1 MARKSVF
8 QHSALISELVTQ
20 EQLDDALQALEDAQL
35 TSLPEAGVDVQ
46 ENVQVSD
53 QQLADQLVYNG
64 VISEYQAEQ
73 LKSGRTKFN
82 LGPYVITDWIGQ
94 GGMGQVFKGEHVVLG
109 RVSAIKVLPLD
120 KTNDYAIS
128 NFQREIKLQARMD
141 HPNLVRAYDAGHDGK
156 VHFLVTEY
164 VPGRDLRR
172 LIRNQ
177 GKLTIAEAAGVI
189 MQVARGLHYAHQQG
203 LIHRDIK
210 PGNILVSEDGTAKLL
225 DLGLSGF
232 VDTDLEDPRAGKIVG
247 TADYLAPE
255 LIRNPKEVSTVTD
268 VYSLGCTLY
277 YSITGKVPFPG
288 GSAKEKARR
297 HLNEHPWHPRQFNP
311 DVTEEFVELIA
322 DMMEKDPQ
330 KRIQSAE
337 EVASRLEPWA
347 TEITHLHSNDLM
359 GAPWQAPAVPG
370 ESSGNPLPESDM
382 HETQPDDYLESSEAL
397 TGTTSETSQETLN
410 SQSRDV
416 IAPPP
421 MAWLPVPE
429 ETFEW
434 TVKTALA
441 VAIPVSILVGMVI
454 GVLLSS

>member
-8 QHSALISELVTQ
+8 QHSALISDLVTQ
-20 EQLDDALQALEDAQL
+20 EQMKDALDALVDAQRA
-35 TSLPEAGVDVQ
+35 SEGVEVLQ
-46 ENVQVSD
+46 VEVSD
-53 QQLADQLVYNG
+53 EQLADQLVYNG

-82 LGPYVITDWIGQ
+82 LGPYVITGWIGQ
-94 GGMGQVFKGEHVVLG
+94 GGMGQVFKGEHMVLG

-120 KTNDYAIS
+120 KTTDYAIS
-128 NFQREIKLQARMD
+128 NFHREIKLQARMD

-164 VPGRDLRR
+164 VPGHDLRR

-177 GKLTIAEAAGVI
+177 GKLTVAEAAGVV
-189 MQVARGLHYAHQQG
+189 MQIAQGLYYAHQQG

-210 PGNILVSEDGTAKLL
+210 PGNILVTEDGTAKLS

-232 VDTDLEDPRAGKIVG
+232 VDNEIEDPRAGKIVG

-255 LIRNPKEVSTVTD
+255 LIRNPREVSTVTD
-268 VYSLGCTLY
+268 IYSLGCTLY

-297 HLNEHPWHPRQFNP
+297 HLNEHPWHPRQFST
-311 DVTEEFVELIA
+311 DVSEEFVELIA

-337 EVASRLEPWA
+337 EVANRLEPWA
-347 TEITHLHSNDLM
+347 NEVTYFNTGDLI
-359 GAPWQAPAVPG
+359 GTPWLAPAVPV
-370 ESSGNPLPESDM
+370 ESTENPLPVSDM
-382 HETQPDDYLESSEAL
+382 HETHPDGYIESTEAMVA
-397 TGTTSETSQETLN
+397 TESGASQETLN

-416 IAPPP
+416 SPPP
-421 MAWLPVPE
+421 MTWVSAPE
-429 ETFEW
+429 GKVAW
-434 TVKTALA
+434 TVRKTL
-441 VAIPVSILVGMVI
+441 VIAIPVALLVGILI
-454 GVLLSS
+454 GVLVSA

>member
-8 QHSALISELVTQ
+8 QHSALISDLVTQ
-20 EQLDDALQALEDAQL
+20 EQMKDALDALADAQRA
-35 TSLPEAGVDVQ
+35 SEGVEVLQ
-46 ENVQVSD
+46 VEVSD
-53 QQLADQLVYNG
+53 EQLADQLVYNG

-82 LGPYVITDWIGQ
+82 LGPYVITGWIGQ
-94 GGMGQVFKGEHVVLG
+94 GGMGQVFKGEHMVLG

-120 KTNDYAIS
+120 KTTDYAIS
-128 NFQREIKLQARMD
+128 NFHREIKLQARMD

-164 VPGRDLRR
+164 VPGHDLRR

-177 GKLTIAEAAGVI
+177 GKLTVAEAAGVV
-189 MQVARGLHYAHQQG
+189 MQIAQGLYYAHQQG

-210 PGNILVSEDGTAKLL
+210 PGNILVTEDGTAKLS

-232 VDTDLEDPRAGKIVG
+232 VDNEIEDPRAGKIVG

-255 LIRNPKEVSTVTD
+255 LIRNPREVSTVTD
-268 VYSLGCTLY
+268 IYSLGCTLY

-297 HLNEHPWHPRQFNP
+297 HLNEHPWHPRQFST
-311 DVTEEFVELIA
+311 DVSEEFVELIA

-337 EVASRLEPWA
+337 EVANRLEPWA
-347 TEITHLHSNDLM
+347 NEVTYFNTGDLI
-359 GAPWQAPAVPG
+359 GTPWLAPAVPV
-370 ESSGNPLPESDM
+370 ESTENPLPVSDM
-382 HETQPDDYLESSEAL
+382 HETHPDGYIESTEAMVA
-397 TGTTSETSQETLN
+397 TESGASQETLN

-416 IAPPP
+416 SPPP
-421 MAWLPVPE
+421 MTWVSAPE
-429 ETFEW
+429 GKVAW
-434 TVKTALA
+434 TVRKTL
-441 VAIPVSILVGMVI
+441 VIAIPVALLVGILI
-454 GVLLSS
+454 GVLVSV

>member
-1 MARKSVF
+1 MARKSIF

-20 EQLDDALQALEDAQL
+20 EQLDDALDALADAQRA
-35 TSLPEAGVDVQ
+35 TEGVEVLQ
-46 ENVQVSD
+46 VEVSD
-53 QQLADQLVYNG
+53 EQLADQLVYNG
-64 VISEYQAEQ
+64 VISSYQAEQ

-82 LGPYVITDWIGQ
+82 LGPYVITGWIGQ
-94 GGMGQVFKGEHVVLG
+94 GGMGQVFKGEHMVLG

-120 KTNDYAIS
+120 KTTDYAIS
-128 NFQREIKLQARMD
+128 NFHREIKLQARMD

-177 GKLTIAEAAGVI
+177 GKLTVAEGSGVI
-189 MQVARGLHYAHQQG
+189 MQIARGLYYAHQQG

-210 PGNILVSEDGTAKLL
+210 PGNILVTEDGTAKLS

-232 VDTDLEDPRAGKIVG
+232 VDNEIEDPRAGKIVG

-255 LIRNPKEVSTVTD
+255 LIRNPRDVSTVTD
-268 VYSLGCTLY
+268 IYSLGCTLY

-297 HLNEHPWHPRQFNP
+297 HLNEHPWHPRQFNA
-311 DVTEEFVELIA
+311 DVSEEFVELIA

-347 TEITHLHSNDLM
+347 SEVAYFNTGDLI
-359 GAPWQAPAVPG
+359 GTPWMAPAVPVASG
-370 ESSGNPLPESDM
+370 ENSLPASDM
-382 HETQPDDYLESSEAL
+382 HETHPDGYVESAEAMVA
-397 TGTTSETSQETLN
+397 TESGASQETLN
-410 SQSRDV
+410 SQRRHVS
-416 IAPPP
+416 PPP
-421 MAWLPVPE
+421 MPWVPISE
-429 ETFEW
+429 EKVAW
-434 TVKTALA
+434 TVGKTLA
-441 VAIPVSILVGMVI
+441 IAIPISLLVGI
-454 GVLLSS
+454 LLGALLSG

>member
-8 QHSALISELVTQ
+8 QHSALISDLVTQ
-20 EQLDDALQALEDAQL
+20 EQMKDALDALADAQRASEGGEVL
-35 TSLPEAGVDVQ
+35 QVE
-46 ENVQVSD
+46 VSD
-53 QQLADQLVYNG
+53 EQLADQLVYNG

-82 LGPYVITDWIGQ
+82 LGPYVITGWIGQ
-94 GGMGQVFKGEHVVLG
+94 GGMGQVFKGEHMVLG

-120 KTNDYAIS
+120 KTTDYAIS
-128 NFQREIKLQARMD
+128 NFHREIKLQARMD

-177 GKLTIAEAAGVI
+177 GKLTVAEAAGVV
-189 MQVARGLHYAHQQG
+189 MQIAQGLYYAHQQG

-210 PGNILVSEDGTAKLL
+210 PGNILVTEDGTAKLS

-232 VDTDLEDPRAGKIVG
+232 VDNEIEDPRAGKIVG

-255 LIRNPKEVSTVTD
+255 LIRNPREVSTVTD
-268 VYSLGCTLY
+268 IYSLGCTLY

-297 HLNEHPWHPRQFNP
+297 HLNEHPWHPRQFST
-311 DVTEEFVELIA
+311 DVSEEFVELIA

-337 EVASRLEPWA
+337 EVANRLEPWA
-347 TEITHLHSNDLM
+347 NEVTYFNTGDLI
-359 GAPWQAPAVPG
+359 GTPWLAPAVPV
-370 ESSGNPLPESDM
+370 ESTENPLPVSDM
-382 HETQPDDYLESSEAL
+382 HETHPDGYIESTEAMVA
-397 TGTTSETSQETLN
+397 TESGASQETLN

-416 IAPPP
+416 SPPP
-421 MAWLPVPE
+421 MTWVSAPE
-429 ETFEW
+429 GKVAW
-434 TVKTALA
+434 TVRKTL
-441 VAIPVSILVGMVI
+441 VIAIPVALLVGILI
-454 GVLLSS
+454 GVLVSV

>member
-8 QHSALISELVTQ
+8 QHSALISDLVTQ
-20 EQLDDALQALEDAQL
+20 EQVKDALDALVDAQRA
-35 TSLPEAGVDVQ
+35 SEGVEILQV
-46 ENVQVSD
+46 EVSD
-53 QQLADQLVYNG
+53 EQLADQLVYNG
-64 VISEYQAEQ
+64 VISDYQAEQ

-82 LGPYVITDWIGQ
+82 LGPYVITGWIGQ
-94 GGMGQVFKGEHVVLG
+94 GGMGQVFKGEHMVLG

-120 KTNDYAIS
+120 KTTDYAIS
-128 NFQREIKLQARMD
+128 NFHREIKLQARMD

-164 VPGRDLRR
+164 VPGHDLRR

-177 GKLTIAEAAGVI
+177 GKLTVAEAAGVV
-189 MQVARGLHYAHQQG
+189 MQIAQGLYYAHQQG

-210 PGNILVSEDGTAKLL
+210 PGNILVTEDGTAKLS

-232 VDTDLEDPRAGKIVG
+232 VDNEIEDPRAGKIVG

-255 LIRNPKEVSTVTD
+255 LIRNPREVSTVTD
-268 VYSLGCTLY
+268 IYSLGCTLY

-297 HLNEHPWHPRQFNP
+297 HLNEHPWHPRQFST
-311 DVTEEFVELIA
+311 DVSEEFVELIA

-337 EVASRLEPWA
+337 EVANRLEPW
-347 TEITHLHSNDLM
+347 TNEVTYFNTGDLI
-359 GAPWQAPAVPG
+359 GTPWLAPAVPV
-370 ESSGNPLPESDM
+370 ESTENPLPVSDM
-382 HETQPDDYLESSEAL
+382 HETHPDGYIESTEAMVA
-397 TGTTSETSQETLN
+397 TESGASQETLN

-416 IAPPP
+416 SPPP
-421 MAWLPVPE
+421 MTWVSAPE
-429 ETFEW
+429 GKVAW
-434 TVKTALA
+434 TVRKTL
-441 VAIPVSILVGMVI
+441 VIAIPVALLVGILI
-454 GVLLSS
+454 GVLVSA

>member
-8 QHSALISELVTQ
+8 QHSALISDLVTQ
-20 EQLDDALQALEDAQL
+20 EQMKDALDALADAQRA
-35 TSLPEAGVDVQ
+35 SEGVEVLQ
-46 ENVQVSD
+46 VEVSD
-53 QQLADQLVYNG
+53 EQLADQLVYNG
-64 VISEYQAEQ
+64 VISDYQAEQ

-82 LGPYVITDWIGQ
+82 LGPYVITGWIGQ
-94 GGMGQVFKGEHVVLG
+94 GGMGQVFKGEHMVLG

-120 KTNDYAIS
+120 KTTDYAIS
-128 NFQREIKLQARMD
+128 NFHREIKLQARMD

-164 VPGRDLRR
+164 VPGHDLRR

-177 GKLTIAEAAGVI
+177 GKLTVAEAAGVV
-189 MQVARGLHYAHQQG
+189 MQIAQGLYYAHQQG

-210 PGNILVSEDGTAKLL
+210 PGNILVTEDGTAKLS

-232 VDTDLEDPRAGKIVG
+232 VDNEIEDPRAGKIVG

-255 LIRNPKEVSTVTD
+255 LIRNPREVSTVTD
-268 VYSLGCTLY
+268 IYSLGCTLY

-297 HLNEHPWHPRQFNP
+297 HLNEHPWHPRQFST
-311 DVTEEFVELIA
+311 DVSEEFVELIA

-337 EVASRLEPWA
+337 EVANRLEPWA
-347 TEITHLHSNDLM
+347 NEVTYFNTGDLI
-359 GAPWQAPAVPG
+359 GTPWLAPAVPV
-370 ESSGNPLPESDM
+370 ESTENPLPVSDM
-382 HETQPDDYLESSEAL
+382 HETHPDGYIESTEAMVA
-397 TGTTSETSQETLN
+397 TESGASQETLN

-416 IAPPP
+416 SPPP
-421 MAWLPVPE
+421 MTWVSAPE
-429 ETFEW
+429 GKVAW
-434 TVKTALA
+434 TVRKTL
-441 VAIPVSILVGMVI
+441 VIAIPVALLVGILI
-454 GVLLSS
+454 GVLVSV

>member
-8 QHSALISELVTQ
+8 QHSALISDLVTQ
-20 EQLDDALQALEDAQL
+20 EQMKDALDALVDAQRA
-35 TSLPEAGVDVQ
+35 SEGVEILQV
-46 ENVQVSD
+46 EVSD
-53 QQLADQLVYNG
+53 EQLADQLVYNG
-64 VISEYQAEQ
+64 VISDYQAEQ

-82 LGPYVITDWIGQ
+82 LGPYVITGWIGQ
-94 GGMGQVFKGEHVVLG
+94 GGMGQVFKGEHMVLG

-120 KTNDYAIS
+120 KTTDYAIS
-128 NFQREIKLQARMD
+128 NFHREIKLQARMD

-164 VPGRDLRR
+164 VPGHDLRR

-177 GKLTIAEAAGVI
+177 GKLTVAEAAGVV
-189 MQVARGLHYAHQQG
+189 MQIAQGLYYAHQQG

-210 PGNILVSEDGTAKLL
+210 PGNILVTEDGTAKLS

-232 VDTDLEDPRAGKIVG
+232 VDNEIEDPRAGKIVG

-255 LIRNPKEVSTVTD
+255 LIRNPREVSTVTD
-268 VYSLGCTLY
+268 IYSLGCTLY

-297 HLNEHPWHPRQFNP
+297 HLNEHPWHPRQFST
-311 DVTEEFVELIA
+311 DVSEEFVELIA

-337 EVASRLEPWA
+337 EVANRLEPW
-347 TEITHLHSNDLM
+347 TNEVTYFNTGDLI
-359 GAPWQAPAVPG
+359 GTPWLAPAVPV
-370 ESSGNPLPESDM
+370 ESTENPLPVSDM
-382 HETQPDDYLESSEAL
+382 HETHPDGYVESTEAMVA
-397 TGTTSETSQETLN
+397 TESGASQETLN

-416 IAPPP
+416 SPPP
-421 MAWLPVPE
+421 MTWVSAPE
-429 ETFEW
+429 GKVAW
-434 TVKTALA
+434 TVRKTL
-441 VAIPVSILVGMVI
+441 VIAIPVALLVGILI
-454 GVLLSS
+454 GVLVSV

>member
-8 QHSALISELVTQ
+8 QHSALISDLVTQ
-20 EQLDDALQALEDAQL
+20 EQMKDALDALVDAQRA
-35 TSLPEAGVDVQ
+35 SEGVEVLQ
-46 ENVQVSD
+46 VEVSD
-53 QQLADQLVYNG
+53 EQLADQLVYNG

-82 LGPYVITDWIGQ
+82 LGPYVITGWIGQ
-94 GGMGQVFKGEHVVLG
+94 GGMGQVFKGEHMVLG

-120 KTNDYAIS
+120 KTTDYAIS
-128 NFQREIKLQARMD
+128 NFHREIKLQARMD

-164 VPGRDLRR
+164 VPGHDLRR

-177 GKLTIAEAAGVI
+177 GKLTVAEAAGVV
-189 MQVARGLHYAHQQG
+189 MQIAQGLYYAHQQG

-210 PGNILVSEDGTAKLL
+210 PGNILVTEDGTAKLS

-232 VDTDLEDPRAGKIVG
+232 VDNEIEDPRAGKIVG

-255 LIRNPKEVSTVTD
+255 LIRNPREVSTVTD
-268 VYSLGCTLY
+268 IYSLGCTLY

-297 HLNEHPWHPRQFNP
+297 HLNEHPWHPRQFST
-311 DVTEEFVELIA
+311 DVSEEFVELIA

-337 EVASRLEPWA
+337 EVANRLEPWA
-347 TEITHLHSNDLM
+347 NEVTYFNTGDLI
-359 GAPWQAPAVPG
+359 GTPWLAPAVPV
-370 ESSGNPLPESDM
+370 ESTENPLPVSDM
-382 HETQPDDYLESSEAL
+382 HETHPDGYIESTEAMVA
-397 TGTTSETSQETLN
+397 TESGASQETLN

-416 IAPPP
+416 FPPP
-421 MAWLPVPE
+421 MTWVSVPE
-429 ETFEW
+429 GKVAW
-434 TVKTALA
+434 TVRKTL
-441 VAIPVSILVGMVI
+441 VIAIPVALLVGILI
-454 GVLLSS
+454 GVLVSA

>member
-8 QHSALISELVTQ
+8 QHSALISDLVTQ
-20 EQLDDALQALEDAQL
+20 EQMKDALDALVDAQRA
-35 TSLPEAGVDVQ
+35 SEGVEVLQ
-46 ENVQVSD
+46 VEVSD
-53 QQLADQLVYNG
+53 EQLADQLVYNG

-82 LGPYVITDWIGQ
+82 LGPYVITGWIGQ
-94 GGMGQVFKGEHVVLG
+94 GGMGQVFKGEHMVLG

-120 KTNDYAIS
+120 KTTDYAIS
-128 NFQREIKLQARMD
+128 NFHREIKLQARMD

-164 VPGRDLRR
+164 VPGHDLRR

-177 GKLTIAEAAGVI
+177 GKLTVAEAAGVV
-189 MQVARGLHYAHQQG
+189 MQIAQGLYYAHQQG

-210 PGNILVSEDGTAKLL
+210 PGNILVTEDGTAKLS

-232 VDTDLEDPRAGKIVG
+232 VDNEIEDPRAGKIVG

-255 LIRNPKEVSTVTD
+255 LIRNPREVSTVTD
-268 VYSLGCTLY
+268 IYSLGCTLY

-297 HLNEHPWHPRQFNP
+297 HLNEHPWHPRQFST
-311 DVTEEFVELIA
+311 DVSEEFVELIA
-322 DMMEKDPQ
+322 DMMEKDPR

-337 EVASRLEPWA
+337 EVANRLEPWA
-347 TEITHLHSNDLM
+347 NEVTYFNTGDLI
-359 GAPWQAPAVPG
+359 GTPWLAPAVPV
-370 ESSGNPLPESDM
+370 ESTENPLPVSDM
-382 HETQPDDYLESSEAL
+382 HETHPDGYIESTEAMVA
-397 TGTTSETSQETLN
+397 TESGASQETLN

-416 IAPPP
+416 FPPP
-421 MAWLPVPE
+421 MTWVSVPE
-429 ETFEW
+429 GKVAW
-434 TVKTALA
+434 TVRKTL
-441 VAIPVSILVGMVI
+441 VIAIPVALLVGILI
-454 GVLLSS
+454 GVLVSV

>member
-8 QHSALISELVTQ
+8 QHSALISDLVTQ
-20 EQLDDALQALEDAQL
+20 EQMKDALDALADAQRA
-35 TSLPEAGVDVQ
+35 SEGVEVLQ
-46 ENVQVSD
+46 VEVSD
-53 QQLADQLVYNG
+53 EQLADQLVYNG

-82 LGPYVITDWIGQ
+82 LGPYVITGWIGQ
-94 GGMGQVFKGEHVVLG
+94 GGMGQVFKGEHMVLG

-120 KTNDYAIS
+120 KTTDYAIS
-128 NFQREIKLQARMD
+128 NFHREIKLQARMD

-164 VPGRDLRR
+164 VPGHDLRR

-177 GKLTIAEAAGVI
+177 GKLTVAEAAGVV
-189 MQVARGLHYAHQQG
+189 MQIAQGLYYAHQQG

-210 PGNILVSEDGTAKLL
+210 PGNILVTEDGTAKLS

-232 VDTDLEDPRAGKIVG
+232 VDNEIEDPRAGKIVG

-255 LIRNPKEVSTVTD
+255 LIRNPREVSTVTD
-268 VYSLGCTLY
+268 IYSLGCTLY

-297 HLNEHPWHPRQFNP
+297 HLNEHPWHPRQFST
-311 DVTEEFVELIA
+311 DVSEEFVELIA

-337 EVASRLEPWA
+337 EVANRLEPWA
-347 TEITHLHSNDLM
+347 NEVTYFNTGDLI
-359 GAPWQAPAVPG
+359 GTPWLAPAVPV
-370 ESSGNPLPESDM
+370 ESTENPLPVSDM
-382 HETQPDDYLESSEAL
+382 HETHPDGYIESTEAMVA
-397 TGTTSETSQETLN
+397 TESGASQETLN

-416 IAPPP
+416 SPPP
-421 MAWLPVPE
+421 MTWVSVPE
-429 ETFEW
+429 GKVAW
-434 TVKTALA
+434 TVRKTL
-441 VAIPVSILVGMVI
+441 VIAIPVALLVGILI
-454 GVLLSS
+454 GVLVSA

>member
-8 QHSALISELVTQ
+8 QHSALISDLVTQ
-20 EQLDDALQALEDAQL
+20 EQMKDALDALADAQRA
-35 TSLPEAGVDVQ
+35 SEGVEVLQ
-46 ENVQVSD
+46 VEVSD
-53 QQLADQLVYNG
+53 EQLADQLVYNG

-82 LGPYVITDWIGQ
+82 LGPYVITGWIGQ
-94 GGMGQVFKGEHVVLG
+94 GGMGQVFKGEHMVLG

-120 KTNDYAIS
+120 KTTDYAIS
-128 NFQREIKLQARMD
+128 NFHREIKLQARMD

-164 VPGRDLRR
+164 VPGHDLRR

-177 GKLTIAEAAGVI
+177 GKLTVAEAAGVV
-189 MQVARGLHYAHQQG
+189 MQIAQGLYYAHQQG

-210 PGNILVSEDGTAKLL
+210 PGNILVTEDGTAKLS

-232 VDTDLEDPRAGKIVG
+232 VDNEIEDPRAGKIVG

-255 LIRNPKEVSTVTD
+255 LIRNPREVSTVTD
-268 VYSLGCTLY
+268 IYSLGCTLY

-297 HLNEHPWHPRQFNP
+297 HLNEHPWHPRQFST
-311 DVTEEFVELIA
+311 DVSEEFVELIA

-337 EVASRLEPWA
+337 EVANRLEPWA
-347 TEITHLHSNDLM
+347 NEVTYFNTGDLI
-359 GAPWQAPAVPG
+359 GTPWLAPAVPV
-370 ESSGNPLPESDM
+370 ESTENPLPVSDM
-382 HETQPDDYLESSEAL
+382 HETHPDGYIESTEAMVA
-397 TGTTSETSQETLN
+397 TESGASQETLN

-416 IAPPP
+416 SPPP
-421 MAWLPVPE
+421 MTWVSAPE
-429 ETFEW
+429 GKVAW
-434 TVKTALA
+434 TVRKTL
-441 VAIPVSILVGMVI
+441 VIAIPVALLVGILI
-454 GVLLSS
+454 GVLVSA

>member
-8 QHSALISELVTQ
+8 QHSALISDLVTQ
-20 EQLDDALQALEDAQL
+20 EQMKDALDALADAQRA
-35 TSLPEAGVDVQ
+35 SEGVEVLQ
-46 ENVQVSD
+46 VEVSD
-53 QQLADQLVYNG
+53 EQLADQLVYNG
-64 VISEYQAEQ
+64 VISDYQAEQ

-82 LGPYVITDWIGQ
+82 LGPYVITGWIGQ
-94 GGMGQVFKGEHVVLG
+94 GGMGQVFKGEHMVLG

-120 KTNDYAIS
+120 KTTDYAIS
-128 NFQREIKLQARMD
+128 NFHREIKLQARMD

-164 VPGRDLRR
+164 VPGHDLRR

-177 GKLTIAEAAGVI
+177 GKLTVAEAAGVV
-189 MQVARGLHYAHQQG
+189 MQIAQGLYYAHQQG

-210 PGNILVSEDGTAKLL
+210 PGNILVTEDGTAKLS

-232 VDTDLEDPRAGKIVG
+232 VDNEIEDPRAGKIVG

-255 LIRNPKEVSTVTD
+255 LIRNPREVSTVTD
-268 VYSLGCTLY
+268 IYSLGCTLY

-297 HLNEHPWHPRQFNP
+297 HLNEHPWHPRQFST
-311 DVTEEFVELIA
+311 DVSEEFVELIA

-337 EVASRLEPWA
+337 EVANRLEPWA
-347 TEITHLHSNDLM
+347 NEVTYFNTGDLI
-359 GAPWQAPAVPG
+359 GTPWLAPAVPV
-370 ESSGNPLPESDM
+370 ESTENPLPVSDM
-382 HETQPDDYLESSEAL
+382 HETHPDGYIESTEAMVA
-397 TGTTSETSQETLN
+397 TESGASQETLN

-416 IAPPP
+416 SPPP
-421 MAWLPVPE
+421 MTWVSAPE
-429 ETFEW
+429 GKVAW
-434 TVKTALA
+434 TVRKTL
-441 VAIPVSILVGMVI
+441 VIAIPVALLVGILI
-454 GVLLSS
+454 GVLVSA

>member
-8 QHSALISELVTQ
+8 QHSALISDLVTQ
-20 EQLDDALQALEDAQL
+20 EQMKDALDALADAQRA
-35 TSLPEAGVDVQ
+35 SEGVEVLQ
-46 ENVQVSD
+46 VEVSD
-53 QQLADQLVYNG
+53 EQLADQLVYNG
-64 VISEYQAEQ
+64 VISDYQAEQ

-82 LGPYVITDWIGQ
+82 LGPYVITGWIGQ
-94 GGMGQVFKGEHVVLG
+94 GGMGQVFKGEHMVLG

-120 KTNDYAIS
+120 KTTDYAIS
-128 NFQREIKLQARMD
+128 NFHREIKLQARMD

-164 VPGRDLRR
+164 VPGHDLRR

-177 GKLTIAEAAGVI
+177 GKLTVAEAAGVV
-189 MQVARGLHYAHQQG
+189 MQIAQGLYYAHQQG

-210 PGNILVSEDGTAKLL
+210 PGNILVTEDGTAKLS

-232 VDTDLEDPRAGKIVG
+232 VDNEIEDPRAGKIVG

-255 LIRNPKEVSTVTD
+255 LIRNPREVSTVTD
-268 VYSLGCTLY
+268 IYSLGCTLY

-297 HLNEHPWHPRQFNP
+297 HLNEHPWHPRQFST
-311 DVTEEFVELIA
+311 DVSEEFVELIA

-337 EVASRLEPWA
+337 EVANRLEPWA
-347 TEITHLHSNDLM
+347 NEVTYFNTGDLI
-359 GAPWQAPAVPG
+359 GTPWLAPAVPV
-370 ESSGNPLPESDM
+370 ESTENPLPVSDM
-382 HETQPDDYLESSEAL
+382 HETHPDGYIESTEAMVA
-397 TGTTSETSQETLN
+397 TESGASQETLN

-416 IAPPP
+416 SPPP
-421 MAWLPVPE
+421 MTWVSAPE
-429 ETFEW
+429 GKVAW
-434 TVKTALA
+434 TVRKTLA
-441 VAIPVSILVGMVI
+441 IAIPVALLVGILI
-454 GVLLSS
+454 GVLVIA

>member
-1 MARKSVF
+1 MK
-8 QHSALISELVTQ
+8 
-20 EQLDDALQALEDAQL
+20 DALDALMDAQRA
-35 TSLPEAGVDVQ
+35 SEGVEVLQ
-46 ENVQVSD
+46 VEVSD
-53 QQLADQLVYNG
+53 EQLADQLVFNG

-82 LGPYVITDWIGQ
+82 LGPYVITGWIGQ
-94 GGMGQVFKGEHVVLG
+94 GGMGQVFKGEHMVLG

-120 KTNDYAIS
+120 KTTDYAIS
-128 NFQREIKLQARMD
+128 NFHREIKLQARMD

-164 VPGRDLRR
+164 VPGHDLRR

-177 GKLTIAEAAGVI
+177 GKLTVAEAAGVV
-189 MQVARGLHYAHQQG
+189 MQIAQGLYYAHQQG

-210 PGNILVSEDGTAKLL
+210 PGNILVTEDGTAKLS

-232 VDTDLEDPRAGKIVG
+232 VDNEIEDPRAGKIVG

-255 LIRNPKEVSTVTD
+255 LIRNPREVSTVTD
-268 VYSLGCTLY
+268 IYSLGCTLY

-297 HLNEHPWHPRQFNP
+297 HLNEHPWHPRQFST
-311 DVTEEFVELIA
+311 DVSEEFVELIA

-337 EVASRLEPWA
+337 EVANRLEPWA
-347 TEITHLHSNDLM
+347 NEVTYFNTGDLI
-359 GAPWQAPAVPG
+359 GTPWLAPAVPV
-370 ESSGNPLPESDM
+370 ESTENPLPVSDM
-382 HETQPDDYLESSEAL
+382 HETHPDGYIESTEAMVA
-397 TGTTSETSQETLN
+397 TESGASQETLN

-416 IAPPP
+416 SPPP
-421 MAWLPVPE
+421 MTWVSAPE
-429 ETFEW
+429 GKVAW
-434 TVKTALA
+434 TVRKTL
-441 VAIPVSILVGMVI
+441 VIAIPVALLVGILI
-454 GVLLSS
+454 GVLVSV

>member
-8 QHSALISELVTQ
+8 QHSALISDLVTQ
-20 EQLDDALQALEDAQL
+20 EQMKDALDALVDAQRA
-35 TSLPEAGVDVQ
+35 SEGVEVLQ
-46 ENVQVSD
+46 VEVSD
-53 QQLADQLVYNG
+53 EQLADQLVYNG

-82 LGPYVITDWIGQ
+82 LGPYVITGWIGQ
-94 GGMGQVFKGEHVVLG
+94 GGMGQVFKGEHMVLG

-120 KTNDYAIS
+120 KTTDYAIS
-128 NFQREIKLQARMD
+128 NFHREIKLQARMD

-164 VPGRDLRR
+164 VPGHDLRR

-177 GKLTIAEAAGVI
+177 GKLTVAEAAGVV
-189 MQVARGLHYAHQQG
+189 MQIAQGLYYAHQQG

-210 PGNILVSEDGTAKLL
+210 PGNILVTEDGTAKLS

-232 VDTDLEDPRAGKIVG
+232 VDNEIEDPRAGKIVG

-255 LIRNPKEVSTVTD
+255 LIRNPREVSTVTD
-268 VYSLGCTLY
+268 IYSLGCTLY

-297 HLNEHPWHPRQFNP
+297 HLNEHPWHPRQFST
-311 DVTEEFVELIA
+311 DVSEEFVERIA

-337 EVASRLEPWA
+337 EVANRLEPWA
-347 TEITHLHSNDLM
+347 NEVTYFNTGDLI
-359 GAPWQAPAVPG
+359 GTPWLAPAVPV
-370 ESSGNPLPESDM
+370 ESTENPLPVSDM
-382 HETQPDDYLESSEAL
+382 HETHPDGYIESTEAMVA
-397 TGTTSETSQETLN
+397 TESGASQETLN

-416 IAPPP
+416 SPPP
-421 MAWLPVPE
+421 MTWVSAPE
-429 ETFEW
+429 GKVAW
-434 TVKTALA
+434 TVRKTL
-441 VAIPVSILVGMVI
+441 VIAIPVALLVGILI
-454 GVLLSS
+454 GVLVSA

>member
-8 QHSALISELVTQ
+8 QHSALISDLVTQ
-20 EQLDDALQALEDAQL
+20 EQMKDALDALVDAQRA
-35 TSLPEAGVDVQ
+35 SEGVEILQV
-46 ENVQVSD
+46 EVSD
-53 QQLADQLVYNG
+53 EQLADQLVYNG
-64 VISEYQAEQ
+64 VISDYQAEQ

-82 LGPYVITDWIGQ
+82 LGPYVITGWIGQ
-94 GGMGQVFKGEHVVLG
+94 GGMGQVFKGEHMVLG

-120 KTNDYAIS
+120 KTTDYAIS
-128 NFQREIKLQARMD
+128 NFHREIKLQARMD

-164 VPGRDLRR
+164 VPGHDLRR

-177 GKLTIAEAAGVI
+177 GKLTVAEAAGVV
-189 MQVARGLHYAHQQG
+189 MQIAQGLYYAHQQG

-210 PGNILVSEDGTAKLL
+210 PGNILVTEDGTAKLS

-232 VDTDLEDPRAGKIVG
+232 VDNEIEDPRAGKIVG

-255 LIRNPKEVSTVTD
+255 LIRNPREVSTVTD
-268 VYSLGCTLY
+268 IYSLGCTLY

-297 HLNEHPWHPRQFNP
+297 HLNEHPWHPRQFST
-311 DVTEEFVELIA
+311 DVSEEFVELIA

-337 EVASRLEPWA
+337 EVANRLEPWA
-347 TEITHLHSNDLM
+347 NEVTYFNTGDLI
-359 GAPWQAPAVPG
+359 GTPWLAPAVPV
-370 ESSGNPLPESDM
+370 ESTENPLPVSDM
-382 HETQPDDYLESSEAL
+382 HETHPDGYVESTEAMVA
-397 TGTTSETSQETLN
+397 TESGASQETLN

-416 IAPPP
+416 SPPP
-421 MAWLPVPE
+421 MTWVSAPE
-429 ETFEW
+429 GKVAW
-434 TVKTALA
+434 TVRKTL
-441 VAIPVSILVGMVI
+441 VIAIPVALLVGILI
-454 GVLLSS
+454 GVLVSV

>member
-8 QHSALISELVTQ
+8 QHSAIISDLVTK
-20 EQLDDALQALEDAQL
+20 EQMDDALEALRYAQL
-35 TSLPEAGVDVQ
+35 DSATIDGIELLEV
-46 ENVQVSD
+46 EVSD
-53 QQLADQLVYNG
+53 QQLAAQLVYNG
-64 VISEYQAEQ
+64 IISEYQAEQ
-73 LKSGRTKFN
+73 LQSGRTKFN

-94 GGMGQVFKGEHVVLG
+94 GGMGQVFKGEHIVLG

-120 KTNDYAIS
+120 KSNDYAIS
-128 NFQREIKLQARMD
+128 NFHREIKLQARMD
-141 HPNLVRAYDAGHDGK
+141 HSNLVRAYDAGHDGK

-177 GKLTIAEAAGVI
+177 GKLTVAEAAGVV
-189 MQVARGLHYAHQQG
+189 MQVALGLHYAHQQG

-210 PGNILVSEDGTAKLL
+210 PGNILVTEDGTAKLS

-232 VDTDLEDPRAGKIVG
+232 IDNEVEDPRAGKIVG

-255 LIRNPKEVSTVTD
+255 LIRNPREVSTITD
-268 VYSLGCTLY
+268 IYSLGCTLY

-311 DVTEEFVELIA
+311 DVGEEFVELIA

-330 KRIQSAE
+330 KRIQSAD

-347 TEITHLHSNDLM
+347 SEITHLHTNELLVT
-359 GAPWQAPAVPG
+359 PWQAPAVPL
-370 ESSGNPLPESDM
+370 ESATDPLAASDM
-382 HETQPDDYLESSEAL
+382 HETQPDGYSESSEAL
-397 TGTTSETSQETLN
+397 VVTESGVSQETLD
-410 SQSRDV
+410 SQSRNFS
-416 IAPPP
+416 APP
-421 MAWLPVPE
+421 MNWVPIPE
-429 ETFEW
+429 QRFEW
-434 TVKTALA
+434 TIGRSLA
-441 VAIPVSILVGMVI
+441 IAIPVSVIIGIAIGMM
-454 GVLLSS
+454 LSF

>member
-8 QHSALISELVTQ
+8 QYSALISDLVTQ
-20 EQLDDALQALEDAQL
+20 EQMKDALDALADAQL
-35 TSLPEAGVDVQ
+35 ASEGGEVLQVE
-46 ENVQVSD
+46 VSD
-53 QQLADQLVYNG
+53 EQLADQLVYNG

-82 LGPYVITDWIGQ
+82 LGPYVITGWIGQ
-94 GGMGQVFKGEHVVLG
+94 GGMGQVFKGEHMVLG

-120 KTNDYAIS
+120 KTTDYAIS
-128 NFQREIKLQARMD
+128 NFHREIKLQARMD

-177 GKLTIAEAAGVI
+177 GKLTVAEAAGVV
-189 MQVARGLHYAHQQG
+189 MQIAQGLYYAHQQG

-210 PGNILVSEDGTAKLL
+210 PGNILVTEDGTAKLS

-232 VDTDLEDPRAGKIVG
+232 VDNEIEDPRAGKIVG

-255 LIRNPKEVSTVTD
+255 LIRNPREVSTVTD
-268 VYSLGCTLY
+268 IYSLGCTLY

-297 HLNEHPWHPRQFNP
+297 HLNEHPWHPRQFST
-311 DVTEEFVELIA
+311 DVSEEFVELIA

-337 EVASRLEPWA
+337 EVANRLEPWA
-347 TEITHLHSNDLM
+347 NEVTYFNTGDLI
-359 GAPWQAPAVPG
+359 GTPWLAPAVPV
-370 ESSGNPLPESDM
+370 ESTENPLPVSDM
-382 HETQPDDYLESSEAL
+382 HETHPDGYIESTEAMVA
-397 TGTTSETSQETLN
+397 TESGASQETLN

-416 IAPPP
+416 FPPP
-421 MAWLPVPE
+421 MTWVSVPE
-429 ETFEW
+429 GKVAW
-434 TVKTALA
+434 TVRKTL
-441 VAIPVSILVGMVI
+441 VIAIPVALLVGILI
-454 GVLLSS
+454 GVLVSA

>member
-8 QHSALISELVTQ
+8 QHSALISDLVTQ
-20 EQLDDALQALEDAQL
+20 EQMKDALDALVDAQRA
-35 TSLPEAGVDVQ
+35 SEGVEILQV
-46 ENVQVSD
+46 EVSD
-53 QQLADQLVYNG
+53 EQLADQLVYNG
-64 VISEYQAEQ
+64 VISDYQAEQ

-82 LGPYVITDWIGQ
+82 LGPYVITGWIGQ
-94 GGMGQVFKGEHVVLG
+94 GGMGQVFKGEHMVLG

-120 KTNDYAIS
+120 KTTDYAIS
-128 NFQREIKLQARMD
+128 NFHREIKLQARMD

-172 LIRNQ
+172 LIINQ
-177 GKLTIAEAAGVI
+177 GKLTVAEAAGVV
-189 MQVARGLHYAHQQG
+189 MQIAQGLYYAHQQG

-210 PGNILVSEDGTAKLL
+210 PGNILVTEDGTAKLS

-232 VDTDLEDPRAGKIVG
+232 VDNEIEDPRAGKIVG

-255 LIRNPKEVSTVTD
+255 LIRNPREVSTVTD
-268 VYSLGCTLY
+268 IYSLGCTLY

-297 HLNEHPWHPRQFNP
+297 HLNEHPWHPRQFST
-311 DVTEEFVELIA
+311 DVSEEFVELIA

-337 EVASRLEPWA
+337 EVANRLEPW
-347 TEITHLHSNDLM
+347 TNEVTYFNTGDLI
-359 GAPWQAPAVPG
+359 GTPWLAPAVPV
-370 ESSGNPLPESDM
+370 ESTENPLPVSDM
-382 HETQPDDYLESSEAL
+382 HETHPDGYVESTEAMVA
-397 TGTTSETSQETLN
+397 TESGASQETLN

-416 IAPPP
+416 SPPP
-421 MAWLPVPE
+421 MTWVSAPE
-429 ETFEW
+429 GKVAW
-434 TVKTALA
+434 TVRKTL
-441 VAIPVSILVGMVI
+441 VIAIPVALLVGILI
-454 GVLLSS
+454 GVLVSV

>member
-8 QHSALISELVTQ
+8 QHSAIISDLVTK
-20 EQLDDALQALEDAQL
+20 EQMDDALEALRYAQL
-35 TSLPEAGVDVQ
+35 DSATIDGIELLEV
-46 ENVQVSD
+46 EVSD
-53 QQLADQLVYNG
+53 QQLAAQLVYNG

-73 LKSGRTKFN
+73 LQSGRTKFN
-82 LGPYVITDWIGQ
+82 LGPYIITDWIGQ
-94 GGMGQVFKGEHVVLG
+94 GGMGQVFKGEHIVLG

-120 KTNDYAIS
+120 KSNDYAIS
-128 NFQREIKLQARMD
+128 NFHREIKLQARMD

-177 GKLTIAEAAGVI
+177 GKLTVAEAAGVV
-189 MQVARGLHYAHQQG
+189 MQVALGLHYAHQQG

-210 PGNILVSEDGTAKLL
+210 PGNILVTEDGTAKLS

-232 VDTDLEDPRAGKIVG
+232 IDNEVEDPRAGKIVG

-255 LIRNPKEVSTVTD
+255 LIRNPREVSTITD
-268 VYSLGCTLY
+268 IYSLGCTLY

-311 DVTEEFVELIA
+311 DVGEEFVELIA

-330 KRIQSAE
+330 KRIQSAD

-347 TEITHLHSNDLM
+347 SEITHLHTNELLVT
-359 GAPWQAPAVPG
+359 PWQAPAVPL
-370 ESSGNPLPESDM
+370 ESATDPLAASDM
-382 HETQPDDYLESSEAL
+382 HETQPDGYSESSEAL
-397 TGTTSETSQETLN
+397 VVTESGVSQETLD
-410 SQSRDV
+410 SQSRNFS
-416 IAPPP
+416 APP
-421 MAWLPVPE
+421 MNWVPIPE
-429 ETFEW
+429 QRFEW
-434 TVKTALA
+434 TIGRSLA
-441 VAIPVSILVGMVI
+441 IAIPVSVIIGIAIGMM
-454 GVLLSS
+454 LSF

>member
-8 QHSALISELVTQ
+8 QHSALISDLVTQ
-20 EQLDDALQALEDAQL
+20 EQMKDALDALADAQRA
-35 TSLPEAGVDVQ
+35 SEGVEVLQ
-46 ENVQVSD
+46 VEVSD
-53 QQLADQLVYNG
+53 EQLADQLVYNG

-82 LGPYVITDWIGQ
+82 LGPYVITGWIGQ
-94 GGMGQVFKGEHVVLG
+94 GGMGQVFKGEHMVLG

-120 KTNDYAIS
+120 KTTDYAIS
-128 NFQREIKLQARMD
+128 NFHREIKLQARMD

-164 VPGRDLRR
+164 VPGHDLRR

-177 GKLTIAEAAGVI
+177 GKLTVAEAAGVV
-189 MQVARGLHYAHQQG
+189 MQIAQGLYYAHQQG

-210 PGNILVSEDGTAKLL
+210 PGNILVTEDGTAKLS

-232 VDTDLEDPRAGKIVG
+232 VDNEIEDPRAGKIVG

-255 LIRNPKEVSTVTD
+255 LIRNPREVSTVTD
-268 VYSLGCTLY
+268 IYSLGCTLY

-297 HLNEHPWHPRQFNP
+297 HLNEHPWHPRQFST
-311 DVTEEFVELIA
+311 DVSEEFVELIA

-337 EVASRLEPWA
+337 EVANRLEPW
-347 TEITHLHSNDLM
+347 TNEVTYFNTGDLI
-359 GAPWQAPAVPG
+359 GTPWLAPAVPV
-370 ESSGNPLPESDM
+370 ESTENPLPISDM
-382 HETQPDDYLESSEAL
+382 HETHPDGYIESTEAMVA
-397 TGTTSETSQETLN
+397 TESGASQETLN

-416 IAPPP
+416 SPPP
-421 MAWLPVPE
+421 MTWVSVPE
-429 ETFEW
+429 GKVAW
-434 TVKTALA
+434 TVRKTL
-441 VAIPVSILVGMVI
+441 VIAIPVALLVGILI
-454 GVLLSS
+454 GVLVSA

>member
-8 QHSALISELVTQ
+8 QHSALISDLVTQ
-20 EQLDDALQALEDAQL
+20 EQMKDALDALADAQRASEGGEVL
-35 TSLPEAGVDVQ
+35 QVE
-46 ENVQVSD
+46 VSD
-53 QQLADQLVYNG
+53 EQLADQLVYNG

-82 LGPYVITDWIGQ
+82 LGPYVITGWIGQ
-94 GGMGQVFKGEHVVLG
+94 GGMGQVFKGEHMVLG

-120 KTNDYAIS
+120 KTTDYAIS
-128 NFQREIKLQARMD
+128 NFHRESKLQARMD

-164 VPGRDLRR
+164 VPGHDLRR

-177 GKLTIAEAAGVI
+177 GKLTVAEAAGVV
-189 MQVARGLHYAHQQG
+189 MQIAQGLYYAHQQG

-210 PGNILVSEDGTAKLL
+210 PGNILVTEDGTAKLS

-232 VDTDLEDPRAGKIVG
+232 VDNEIEDPRAGKIVG

-255 LIRNPKEVSTVTD
+255 LIRNPREVSTVTD
-268 VYSLGCTLY
+268 IYSLGCTLY

-297 HLNEHPWHPRQFNP
+297 HLNEHPWHPRQFST
-311 DVTEEFVELIA
+311 DVSEEFVELIA

-337 EVASRLEPWA
+337 EVANRLEPWA
-347 TEITHLHSNDLM
+347 NEVTYFNTGDLI
-359 GAPWQAPAVPG
+359 GTPWLAPAVPV
-370 ESSGNPLPESDM
+370 ESTENPLPVSDM
-382 HETQPDDYLESSEAL
+382 HETHPDGYIESTEAMVA
-397 TGTTSETSQETLN
+397 TESGASQETLN

-416 IAPPP
+416 SPPP
-421 MAWLPVPE
+421 MTWVSAPE
-429 ETFEW
+429 GKVAW
-434 TVKTALA
+434 TVRKTL
-441 VAIPVSILVGMVI
+441 VIAIPVALLVGILI
-454 GVLLSS
+454 GVLVSA

>member
-8 QHSALISELVTQ
+8 QHSALISDLVTQ
-20 EQLDDALQALEDAQL
+20 EQMKDALDALVDAQRA
-35 TSLPEAGVDVQ
+35 SEGVEILQV
-46 ENVQVSD
+46 EVSD
-53 QQLADQLVYNG
+53 EQLADQLVYNG
-64 VISEYQAEQ
+64 VISDYQAEQ

-82 LGPYVITDWIGQ
+82 LGPYVITGWIGQ
-94 GGMGQVFKGEHVVLG
+94 GGMGQVFKGEHMVLG

-120 KTNDYAIS
+120 KTTDYAIS
-128 NFQREIKLQARMD
+128 NFHREIKLQARMD

-164 VPGRDLRR
+164 VPGHDLRR

-177 GKLTIAEAAGVI
+177 GKLTVAEAAGVV
-189 MQVARGLHYAHQQG
+189 MQIAQGLYYAHQQG

-210 PGNILVSEDGTAKLL
+210 PGNILVTEDGTAKLS

-232 VDTDLEDPRAGKIVG
+232 VDNEIEDPRAGKIVG

-255 LIRNPKEVSTVTD
+255 LIRNPREVSTVTD
-268 VYSLGCTLY
+268 IYSLGCTLY

-297 HLNEHPWHPRQFNP
+297 HLNEHPWHPRQFST
-311 DVTEEFVELIA
+311 DVSEEFVELIA

-337 EVASRLEPWA
+337 EVANRLEPWA
-347 TEITHLHSNDLM
+347 NEVTYFNTGDLI
-359 GAPWQAPAVPG
+359 GTPWLAPAVPV
-370 ESSGNPLPESDM
+370 ESTENPLPVSDM
-382 HETQPDDYLESSEAL
+382 HETHPDGYIESTEAMVA
-397 TGTTSETSQETLN
+397 TESGASQETLN

-416 IAPPP
+416 SPPP
-421 MAWLPVPE
+421 MTWVSAPE
-429 ETFEW
+429 GKVAW
-434 TVKTALA
+434 TVRKTL
-441 VAIPVSILVGMVI
+441 VIAIPVALLVGILI
-454 GVLLSS
+454 GVLVSV

>member
-8 QHSALISELVTQ
+8 QHSALISDLVTQ
-20 EQLDDALQALEDAQL
+20 EQMKDALDALADAQRA
-35 TSLPEAGVDVQ
+35 SEGVEILQV
-46 ENVQVSD
+46 EVSD
-53 QQLADQLVYNG
+53 EQLADQLVYNG
-64 VISEYQAEQ
+64 VISDYQAEQ

-82 LGPYVITDWIGQ
+82 LGPYVITGWIGQ
-94 GGMGQVFKGEHVVLG
+94 GGMGQVFKGEHMVLG

-120 KTNDYAIS
+120 KTTDYAIS
-128 NFQREIKLQARMD
+128 NFHREIKLQARMD

-164 VPGRDLRR
+164 VPGHDLRR

-177 GKLTIAEAAGVI
+177 GKLTVAEAAGVV
-189 MQVARGLHYAHQQG
+189 MQIAQGLYYAHQQG

-210 PGNILVSEDGTAKLL
+210 PGNILVTEDGTAKLS

-232 VDTDLEDPRAGKIVG
+232 VDNEIEDPRAGKIVG

-255 LIRNPKEVSTVTD
+255 LIRNPREVSTVTD
-268 VYSLGCTLY
+268 IYSLGCTLY

-297 HLNEHPWHPRQFNP
+297 HLNEHPWHPRQFST
-311 DVTEEFVELIA
+311 DVSEEFVELIA

-337 EVASRLEPWA
+337 EVANRLEPWA
-347 TEITHLHSNDLM
+347 NEVTYFNTGDLI
-359 GAPWQAPAVPG
+359 GTPWLAPAVPV
-370 ESSGNPLPESDM
+370 ESTENPLPISDM
-382 HETQPDDYLESSEAL
+382 HETHPDGYIESTEAMVA
-397 TGTTSETSQETLN
+397 TESGASQETLN

-416 IAPPP
+416 SPPP
-421 MAWLPVPE
+421 MTWVSVPE
-429 ETFEW
+429 GKVAW
-434 TVKTALA
+434 TVRKTL
-441 VAIPVSILVGMVI
+441 VIAIPVALLVGILI
-454 GVLLSS
+454 GVLVIA

>member
-8 QHSALISELVTQ
+8 QHSALISDLVTQ
-20 EQLDDALQALEDAQL
+20 EQMKDALDALADAQRASEGGEVL
-35 TSLPEAGVDVQ
+35 QVE
-46 ENVQVSD
+46 VSD
-53 QQLADQLVYNG
+53 EQLADQLVYNG

-82 LGPYVITDWIGQ
+82 LGPYVITGWIGQ
-94 GGMGQVFKGEHVVLG
+94 GGMGQVFKGEHMVLG

-120 KTNDYAIS
+120 KTTDYAIS
-128 NFQREIKLQARMD
+128 NFHREIKLQARMD

-164 VPGRDLRR
+164 VPGHDLRR

-177 GKLTIAEAAGVI
+177 GKLTVAEAAGVV
-189 MQVARGLHYAHQQG
+189 MQIAQGLYYAHQQG

-210 PGNILVSEDGTAKLL
+210 PGNILVTEDGTAKLS

-232 VDTDLEDPRAGKIVG
+232 VDNEIEDPRAGKIVG

-255 LIRNPKEVSTVTD
+255 LIRNPREVSTVTD
-268 VYSLGCTLY
+268 IYSLGCTLY

-297 HLNEHPWHPRQFNP
+297 HLNEHPWHPRQFST
-311 DVTEEFVELIA
+311 DVSEEFVELIA

-337 EVASRLEPWA
+337 EVANRLEPWA
-347 TEITHLHSNDLM
+347 NEVTYFNTGDLI
-359 GAPWQAPAVPG
+359 GTPWLAPAVPV
-370 ESSGNPLPESDM
+370 ESTENPLPVSDM
-382 HETQPDDYLESSEAL
+382 HETHPDGYIESTEAMVA
-397 TGTTSETSQETLN
+397 TESGASQETLN

-416 IAPPP
+416 SPPP
-421 MAWLPVPE
+421 MTWVSAPE
-429 ETFEW
+429 GKVAW
-434 TVKTALA
+434 TVRKTL
-441 VAIPVSILVGMVI
+441 VIAIPVALLVGILI
-454 GVLLSS
+454 GVLVSA